1 MMELIIIILLIISVY
16 FSARFFLL
24 SKNIREIKQDFKEI
38 SKDIE
43 RNRRLTLGSPNKD
56 LENLLIDINEYLEKT
71 QIEKIK
77 STKREEEIRK
87 EIENISHDLRTPLT
101 SILGYLQL
109 MKDEDVNEEEK
120 IEYISIVERKSKSLQ
135 NLIQTFYDVSRLEA
149 NDYKINNEVIDIHKI
164 LMENLLLS
172 YNNFQE
178 KNINVEIDLGK
189 EDVNILGD
197 NKAMDRVFSNLIEN
211 AIKYSKSD
219 FKVSL
224 KVNNEK
230 AIIIFQNDM
239 EDLKEGDLDNLFNR
253 FYMKDNSRHNQ
264 SSGLGLTVTKLLVE
278 AMNGKIKS
286 KIEDNFIEFKIEF
299 GIYSN

>member
-224 KVNNEK
+224 KVDNEK